1 MKRILSVF
9 LLAFFV
15 AATAFSQN
23 KKDILLTIDGSPVYD
38 NEFIRVYQKN
48 LDLVQ
53 DESQKDIDGYLDL
66 FIDYK
71 LKITEAKAQHLDDA
85 ANYKSEFNQYRDQL
99 SRNYLFE
106 DQITEELA
114 KEAYE
119 RGKEEIDASHILVTV
134 GFDAMPQDTLIAY
147 KKIKSIHEKAI
158 KGADFDQLAR
168 DFSEE
173 PNAKETAGH
182 LGYFTVFSM
191 VYPFETEAYNTEVG
205 KVSNIVRSQFGYHI
219 IKVKDR
225 RKRLPKIIVS
235 HIMISENKGARTF
248 DPKERINEIAT
259 MLKQGQSFESLAKEY
274 SDDKSSAVKGGQL
287 IPFTK
292 GDLRSPEFE
301 DAAYELKN
309 IGDISAPIKTDFGWH
324 IIRLDEV
331 MEEDSF
337 EKQKQSLEKR
347 VSQGDR
353 AKVVTYAVNKKIK
366 DKYKFKAGADF
377 LPYFDT
383 YVSDTVL
390 SRKWKMEPIPA
401 NENKVLFTIG
411 NNKVMFSD
419 FAQYIE
425 VRQQKSKPYQQKDA
439 LLIGFYDEFE
449 TGELKEYFK
458 NQLEKENDTY
468 AAILNEYRDGLLI
481 FDVMEHNIWKKA
493 KNDTLGLQA
502 YFLKNQQNYK
512 WKQRIDAEVFSATSQ
527 ITAQRVQK
535 MLEDGKAA
543 EEIKIELNPQG
554 EVNVILSQ
562 GAFEVGESDL
572 PENLEIKNGISKIYP
587 SNGSFTVVN
596 VKEILPPG
604 LKSLDDVK
612 GKVISSYQNEL
623 ETQWMDNLRSKYTV
637 EVNKRTLKRVKRKL
651 K

>member
-173 PNAKETAGH
+173 PNAKEAAGH

>member
-1 MKRILSVF
+1 MKRILNVF

-53 DESQKDIDGYLDL
+53 DESQKDIDGYLNL

-71 LKITEAKAQHLDDA
+71 LKIAEAKAQHLDDA

-119 RGKEEIDASHILVTV
+119 RGKEEIDASHILITV

-147 KKIKSIHEKAI
+147 KKMKSIHEKAI

-219 IKVKDR
+219 IKIKDR

-248 DPKERINEIAT
+248 NPEERINEIAT

-292 GDLRSPEFE
+292 GELRSPEFE
-301 DAAYELKN
+301 NAAYELKN
-309 IGDISAPIKTDFGWH
+309 LGDISAPIKTDFGWH

-353 AKVVTYAVNKKIK
+353 AKVVTYAVNKRIK
-366 DKYKFKAGADF
+366 DKYNFKAGSDF
-377 LPYFDT
+377 LPYFNT

-411 NNKVMFSD
+411 NHKVMFSD

-439 LLIGFYDEFE
+439 LLLGFYDEFE

-458 NQLEKENDTY
+458 NQLEKENDNY

-481 FDVMEHNIWKKA
+481 FDVMEHNIWQKA

-502 YFLKNQQNYK
+502 YFVKNQQNYK

-543 EEIKIELNPQG
+543 QEIKIELNPQG

-562 GAFEVGESDL
+562 GAFEVGESNL
-572 PENLEIKNGISKIYP
+572 PENLEIKKGISKIYP

-623 ETQWMDNLRSKYTV
+623 ETQWMDSLRSKYTV
-637 EVNKRTLKRVKRKL
+637 EVNKKTLKRVKRKL

>member
-1 MKRILSVF
+1 MKRILNVF

-53 DESQKDIDGYLDL
+53 DESQKDIDGYLNL

-71 LKITEAKAQHLDDA
+71 LKIAEAKAQHLDDA

-119 RGKEEIDASHILVTV
+119 RGKEEIDASHILITV

-147 KKIKSIHEKAI
+147 KKMKSIHEKAI

-219 IKVKDR
+219 IKIKDR

-248 DPKERINEIAT
+248 NPEERINEIAT

-292 GDLRSPEFE
+292 GELRSPEFE
-301 DAAYELKN
+301 NAAYELKN
-309 IGDISAPIKTDFGWH
+309 LGDISSPIKTDFGWH

-353 AKVVTYAVNKKIK
+353 AKVVTYAVNKRIK
-366 DKYKFKAGADF
+366 DKYNFKAGSDF
-377 LPYFDT
+377 LPYFNT

-411 NNKVMFSD
+411 NHKVMFSD

-439 LLIGFYDEFE
+439 LLLGFYDEFE

-458 NQLEKENDTY
+458 NQLEKENDNY

-481 FDVMEHNIWKKA
+481 FDVMEHNIWQKA

-502 YFLKNQQNYK
+502 YFVKNQQNYK

-543 EEIKIELNPQG
+543 QEIKIELNPQG

-562 GAFEVGESDL
+562 GAFEVGESNL
-572 PENLEIKNGISKIYP
+572 PENLEIKKGISKIYP

-623 ETQWMDNLRSKYTV
+623 ETQWMDSLRSKYTV
-637 EVNKRTLKRVKRKL
+637 EVNKKTLKRVKRKL